1 MLGDNAAST
10 EDFSSMYFFS
20 PFLRMK
26 QESKRTFI
34 SASGE
39 QYGQAN
45 TEPGIALS
53 SEDALGHR

>member
-10 EDFSSMYFFS
+10 EDFSSMYFFP
-20 PFLRMK
+20 PFLWMK

-45 TEPGIALS
+45 TELAL
-53 SEDALGHR
+53 H